1 MQISVQTYAAIA
13 GLLMLISFVAG
24 GFGEAYVPS
33 QLIVSGDANA
43 TAANIRASD
52 LLFRLGF
59 AGYLIEA
66 CCDLVLAL
74 LFYALLRPVSPNLAL
89 LSAFFGI
96 ISTTLFAVAELFYF
110 APSLVLRDAAYLK
123 TFSPDQLNTLAL
135 LFLKLYGLGAG
146 LFMVFYGI
154 GWIIRGYLIFASGY
168 LPRLLGI
175 LMAIGGVAF
184 VARSFLLV
192 LAPTVPSSQL
202 LLAIAPGGLLLALW
216 LLLRGVN
223 TTRWDARVAAV
234 SSRQA

>member
-1 MQISVQTYAAIA
+1 MNIPVQTYAAIA
-13 GLLMLISFVAG
+13 GLLLLISFAAG
-24 GFGEAYVPS
+24 GFGEAYVPL
-33 QLIVSGDANA
+33 QLVVTSDANA
-43 TAANIRASD
+43 TAENIRSSD
-52 LLFRLGF
+52 FLFRLGF
-59 AGYLIEA
+59 AAYLIEA
-66 CCDLVLAL
+66 CCDIALAL

-123 TFSPDQLNTLAL
+123 TFSPEQLNTLAL
-135 LFLKLYGLGAG
+135 LFLKFYGLGAG
-146 LFMVFYGI
+146 LFMVFYGL

-175 LMAIGGVAF
+175 LMVIGGTAF

-192 LAPTVPSSQL
+192 LAPTFPSGQL
-202 LLAIAPGGLLLALW
+202 LFAIAPGGLLLALW

-223 TTRWDARVAAV
+223 VAKWEAKPG
-234 SSRQA
+234 S

>member
-1 MQISVQTYAAIA
+1 MRISVQSYAAMA

-33 QLIVSGDANA
+33 QLIVPFDANA
-43 TAANIRASD
+43 TAENIRSSD

-66 CCDLVLAL
+66 CCDITAAL

-96 ISTTLFAVAELFYF
+96 IATTLFAVAELFYF
-110 APSLVLRDAAYLK
+110 APSLVLGEAAFLK
-123 TFSPDQLNTLAL
+123 TFSPEQLNTLAL
-135 LFLKLYGLGAG
+135 LFLKFYGLGAG
-146 LFMVFYGI
+146 LFLVFYGI
-154 GWIIRGYLIFASGY
+154 GWIIRGCLIYASGY

-192 LAPTVPSSQL
+192 MVPTFPSGPLLFALAPGS
-202 LLAIAPGGLLLALW
+202 LLLALW
-216 LLLRGVN
+216 LLLRGV
-223 TTRWDARVAAV
+223 DVATWEAKAGGV
-234 SSRQA
+234 SSR